1 MKVNE
6 IFRSIQGE
14 SSFSGLPCTMIRL
27 TGCNLRCLYCDTPYA
42 FYDGTDMTVE
52 DALKEITRL
61 TIGTRD
67 EREEM
72 NFKNS
77 LPITEPALSLSKGHS
92 SLVEITGG
100 EPLIQ
105 EDVYLL
111 IKGLL
116 NTGYRVL
123 IETNGSLDIGR
134 LDSRVVRIMD
144 IKTPKSGMSGN
155 MDFENIN
162 KLGIKDEVKFVIS
175 DRDDY
180 EWSKK
185 VLGRYAIPCS
195 ILFSPAY
202 GVLDPGILSDWIL
215 SDHLEVRLNLQLHK
229 YIWGDKAVHR

>member
-42 FYDGTDMTVE
+42 FYDGTEMTVG

-61 TIGTRD
+61 NIGTRD
-67 EREEM
+67 GREETS
-72 NFKNS
+72 FKNS
-77 LPITEPALSLSKGHS
+77 LPVTRNLP
-92 SLVEITGG
+92 LVEITGG

-105 EDVYLL
+105 EDVNLL

-123 IETNGSLDIGR
+123 LETNGSLDIGS

-162 KLGIKDEVKFVIS
+162 KLGNKDEVKFVIS

-180 EWSKK
+180 EWAKK
-185 VLGRYAIPCS
+185 ILGRYLFPCS

-215 SDHLEVRLNLQLHK
+215 SDYLEVRLNLQLHK
-229 YIWGDKAVHR
+229 YIWGNKAVHR